1 MSIIAVTRS
10 IQELIDFTDEIR
22 KRTLRMI
29 HEIGGIVEE
38 EIEPSGTRNPG
49 RCADCEYKR
58 YCECALI

>member
-1 MSIIAVTRS
+1 M
-10 IQELIDFTDEIR
+10 IDFTDEIR